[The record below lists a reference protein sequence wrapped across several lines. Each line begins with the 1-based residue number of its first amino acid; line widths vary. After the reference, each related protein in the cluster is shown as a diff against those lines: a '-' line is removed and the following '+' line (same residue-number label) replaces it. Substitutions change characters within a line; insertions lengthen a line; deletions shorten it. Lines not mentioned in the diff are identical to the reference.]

1 MAGVEAAVFGAGLAH
16 LRRTVALGEHHHRA
30 ARGLELIDEGI
41 HPPRRRRPEGARGV
55 TRRGLRG
62 AGVVDGMVLEV
73 IAHRLATV
81 EPLADLGVRGVAGD
95 DHRAGQRQTRAD
107 GMSAQL
113 GEDLFHRPG
122 EIDAH
127 HRTAEFRFVHD
138 GQEMGGVVLQLLEED
153 ALAGDLSQRLPVRR
167 AGDPEA
173 DRQRGAMPG
182 KPDHAHVVA
191 EIFAAELRADAE
203 LLRELMNFLLEREIA
218 KRMSVGPSRSG
229 ERVEIFRRGELH
241 RLQRQLRA
249 RAADDDRQV
258 IGRAGR
264 GAEGENLFL
273 QERDQAIVGQDRR
286 RRPIEEALVGG
297 AAALAL
303 LTLGRFVEAN
313 DAFARL
319 YESIDKAG
327 FRALLT
333 AVEVPKWAAV
343 AAVGRVR
350 EAITG
355 LEGAIALFVKWR
367 NSRLVAW
374 AHLMLGDLHKIMHE
388 MPTPPLSAALR
399 DPNLAFI
406 FMTARGRAR
415 RHYERAALIARGH

>member
-1 MAGVEAAVFGAGLAH
+1 
-16 LRRTVALGEHHHRA
+16 
-30 ARGLELIDEGI
+30 
-41 HPPRRRRPEGARGV
+41 
-55 TRRGLRG
+55 
-62 AGVVDGMVLEV
+62 
-73 IAHRLATV
+73 
-81 EPLADLGVRGVAGD
+81 
-95 DHRAGQRQTRAD
+95 
-107 GMSAQL
+107 MSAQL
-113 GEDLFHRPG
+113 GEDLLHRPG

-218 KRMSVGPSRSG
+218 KRMSVGPSRSR

-264 GAEGENLFL
+264 RAEGENLFL
-273 QERDQAIVGQDRR
+273 QERDQAIVRQDRR
-286 RRPIEEALVGG
+286 RRLIEETLVGG
-297 AAALAL
+297 AAALGDEQEFVRVLALGGNLDLRGQIVAGVLLLEHRERRDLAVAQVLLLVGAADPRRDGGFVAAFRPDEPAL
-303 LTLGRFVEAN
+303 LGDDDRGSRVLAHRQHAAGGDVGVLQQIISDELVVGGRFRIVENLGELPEMAGAQQMV
-313 DAFARL
+313 DVDHRLFAQGAQRL
-319 YESIDKAG
+319 RVDHEDFAAPALAR
-327 FRALLT
+327 RARPPT
-333 AVEVPKWAAV
+333 RAC
-343 AAVGRVR
+343 GRASRPGPAER
-350 EAITG
+350 ERDDPGSCGSA
-355 LEGAIALFVKWR
+355 
-367 NSRLVAW
+367 SRLVLRSGVHAFTRGFQTRRFQ
-374 AHLMLGDLHKIMHE
+374 LRR
-388 MPTPPLSAALR
+388 TP
-399 DPNLAFI
+399 
-406 FMTARGRAR
+406 
-415 RHYERAALIARGH
+415 